1 MNSLHKE
8 LFQSINFFKYV
19 LYMRPFKIAI
29 NDPEESEL
37 IQEILFKLG
46 YKWANGETKPLYC
59 FDMKHLYLDT
69 HITFSS
75 DINFGVLC
83 FHKNTRD
90 HF

>member
-1 MNSLHKE
+1 MT
-8 LFQSINFFKYV
+8 
-19 LYMRPFKIAI
+19 PFKMVI
-29 NDPEESEL
+29 NDPEESAL

-75 DINFGVLC
+75 DINFGRYVSEKLREIT
-83 FHKNTRD
+83 FEQFLNEIEEQIK
-90 HF
+90 